1 MIKVLV
7 ALGLPGVDVL
17 TLNVLVSGL
26 VDWLTGRHTAVPLT
40 TLGLHV
46 YFIGWHEASAIV
58 LLAYLA
64 VHVFRRRRRLVSS
77 AVR

>member
-26 VDWLTGRHTAVPLT
+26 VDWLTGRHTAVPLS

-46 YFIGWHEASAIV
+46 HFIGWHEASAIV